1 MCVSVTDMLTYVSKY
16 CKTVLLMG
24 AGNGFAEQRSDF
36 SEVIVFF
43 GAAMPTQ
50 NLLIVEI
57 AGRQSS
63 LNLPIPVRLF

>member
-1 MCVSVTDMLTYVSKY
+1 MCLSVTDMLTYVSKY

-24 AGNGFAEQRSDF
+24 SGSGFAEQRSDF
-36 SEVIVFF
+36 SEVNAFF

-57 AGRQSS
+57 AGRQSF